1 MRPTVVL
8 PEEATWQVHL
18 DRTMWVAGVRSLM
31 LQALHPR
38 AMQGVWQRS
47 DFLDDPTGRL
57 LRTADFVSTTT
68 YGHPAEAHELGQRI
82 QLVHSQL
89 TFTDPVTA
97 TRHRP
102 DEPDLL
108 VWVHCAEVASY
119 LEVVTRAGLRLRRQ
133 DADAYLTEQVRSAAY
148 VGVDPADVPSSVAQL
163 RAYLARM
170 RSQLRVSPEARATV
184 RYLLW
189 PTLPRRLRLLA
200 PLKPLWFLVGALA
213 YYTLPRWARHAYNVL
228 PEPPGSQVA
237 TTAIL
242 RTLRSAMHALPTG
255 LYNRLFA
262 ETTRERARTAC
273 VRLRAA
279 GYDVSHGLLGLRKPT
294 RWTADKLG
302 EWNGASAAT
311 PRSW

>member
-1 MRPTVVL
+1 MRPTAVL
-8 PEEATWQVHL
+8 PEESTWQVHL

-68 YGHPAEAHELGQRI
+68 YGHSVEAHELGRRI
-82 QLVHSQL
+82 QLVHNQL
-89 TFTDPVTA
+89 TFTDPATA

-102 DEPDLL
+102 DEPELL

-119 LEVVTRAGLRLRRQ
+119 LEVVTRAGLRLRRRE
-133 DADAYLTEQVRSAAY
+133 ADDYLAEQARTAAY

-163 RAYLARM
+163 RAYLART
-170 RSQLRVSPEARATV
+170 RPQLRTSPEAVATV

-189 PTLPRRLRLLA
+189 PEMPERLRLLA

-213 YYTLPRWARHAYNVL
+213 YHTLPRWARRAYNVL

-237 TTAIL
+237 TTAALGAL
-242 RTLRSAMHALPTG
+242 RTGLHALPTD
-255 LYNRLFA
+255 LYDRLFA
-262 ETTRERARTAC
+262 EETRERARAAR
-273 VRLRAA
+273 VRLHAA
-279 GYDVSHGLLGLRKPT
+279 GYDVSHGLLGLREPARWPT
-294 RWTADKLG
+294 G
-302 EWNGASAAT
+302 
-311 PRSW
+311 